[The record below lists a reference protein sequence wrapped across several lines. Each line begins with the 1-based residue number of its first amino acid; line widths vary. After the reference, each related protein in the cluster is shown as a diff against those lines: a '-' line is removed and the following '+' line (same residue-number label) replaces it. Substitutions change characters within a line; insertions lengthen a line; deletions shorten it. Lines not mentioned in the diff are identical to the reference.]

1 MGIENFHLYV
11 YGTHFALVT
20 DHKPLETIYGNPR
33 SKPSARIE
41 RWVLRLQPY
50 SFKVEYRAG
59 DENHADY
66 MSRHP
71 TDRSISTHSKI
82 SEEYVNFL
90 TKHAVPRAMTLKEI
104 IEATNA
110 DKTLNGLRAAI
121 RLNRWDSDIVAPFR
135 KVKDELTVTPENIIL
150 RGTRI
155 VLPEALQQRAVD
167 IAHESHQG
175 LSKVKALLRT
185 KTWFPGIDDLAKRTV
200 DQCIP
205 CQATG
210 KPNNPEPLRM
220 TDMPSGPWQK
230 VHLDFYGPLPSGEH
244 LLVCI
249 DRYSRYPEVKIVRS
263 TKAASVIPRLD
274 KIFSVHGLPHQV
286 ISDNGPPF
294 NSTEFARY
302 MDTLGIQFDP
312 TTPKWPQ
319 GNAEVERF
327 MQPLGKAIQ
336 TAHAENKVWQ
346 QELYRFLLQYR
357 STPHSTTQVPPA
369 ELLFNRT
376 VCGKLPILHPRK
388 VINKHKQAQTKDKE
402 RREYNKQYADRKRH
416 TKPST
421 IDVGDTVLVRQE
433 KQNKLTTKFNQ
444 TPYTV
449 INWKGSE
456 VTARSRNNHIV
467 RRNVSHC
474 KKIPRPEQFDSD
486 TDDDIQTQPRHINT
500 GHRQPHEANVQV
512 QPAQQQR
519 RTGRIRRPTER
530 FGHEIPSKFLS
541 DFK

>member
-1 MGIENFHLYV
+1 M
-11 YGTHFALVT
+11 
-20 DHKPLETIYGNPR
+20 
-33 SKPSARIE
+33 
-41 RWVLRLQPY
+41 
-50 SFKVEYRAG
+50 
-59 DENHADY
+59 
-66 MSRHP
+66 
-71 TDRSISTHSKI
+71 
-82 SEEYVNFL
+82 
-90 TKHAVPRAMTLKEI
+90 
-104 IEATNA
+104 
-110 DKTLNGLRAAI
+110 
-121 RLNRWDSDIVAPFR
+121 
-135 KVKDELTVTPENIIL
+135 KDELTVTPENIIL
-150 RGTRI
+150 RGTQI

-185 KTWFPGIDDLAKRTV
+185 KTWFPGIDDLTNRTV

-205 CQATG
+205 CQVTE

-249 DRYSRYPEVKIVRS
+249 DCYSRYPEVEIVRS

-274 KIFSVHGLPHQV
+274 NIFSVHSLPHQV
-286 ISDNGPPF
+286 ISDNGLPF
-294 NSTEFARY
+294 NSTEFGRY

-312 TTPKWPQ
+312 MTPKWPQ

-346 QELYRFLLQYR
+346 RELYRFLLQYR

-376 VCGKLPILHPRK
+376 VRGNLPILHPHK

-421 IDVGDTVLVRQE
+421 IDVGETVLVRQE
-433 KQNKLTTKFNQ
+433 KQNKFTTKFNQ
-444 TPYTV
+444 TP
-449 INWKGSE
+449 
-456 VTARSRNNHIV
+456 
-467 RRNVSHC
+467 
-474 KKIPRPEQFDSD
+474 
-486 TDDDIQTQPRHINT
+486 
-500 GHRQPHEANVQV
+500 
-512 QPAQQQR
+512 
-519 RTGRIRRPTER
+519 
-530 FGHEIPSKFLS
+530 
-541 DFK
+541 